1 MKRKSVASSLR
12 RMLEVAVRAL
22 VPDRFAALVFRM
34 APIAR
39 NRVLFQTFQ
48 GDYCCNPRAVTE
60 ALAGSEG
67 VELVWALS
75 RKASRRDVPKSVK
88 VVRRGSVRH
97 LYMIATSRVWFENGL
112 TLVRAEYAKKRRGQV
127 YMQPLHGSLGLKKQ
141 GLFADELRDKADRIT
156 DYCISNSTFEDMVY
170 RTSYWPTTEILR
182 YGHPRNDVFFLPR
195 DAREAVAR
203 KVRGRLK
210 VGDGTRMALYA
221 PTFRPDD
228 DTSCF
233 NVDVPGL
240 KAALKARFGGEWT
253 VVARLHKRNRRAI
266 GFSFGGEAVDA
277 TSYPDMQELML
288 ACDVGITDY
297 SSWICDFVLGD
308 GFGFLYAPDL
318 EKYGSE
324 TGFYYPLSETPF
336 PVARSNGELQSA
348 IAGFDEDEYR
358 RKREE
363 FLRARGCVEDGH
375 ASERCAAKI
384 LEVVASPLPPP
395 RTAVGRLAARLSA
408 FRELVVYCLIGCT
421 GAGLDFLIYSVLVAF
436 AGVHYQAANFL
447 SVTAGIVNNFFL
459 NFFFN
464 FKVRDRVWRRLASF
478 YAVGMFGWALSALCL
493 WAGVEV
499 LKLGELAAK
508 LASIVLVTIVQ
519 FTLNKLVTFR
529 KSRGKAR
536 EKLDV

>member
-1 MKRKSVASSLR
+1 MRKPSAGRSSR
-12 RMLEVAVRAL
+12 FLEGVVRAL
-22 VPDRFAALVFRM
+22 LPDCAAALLFRM
-34 APIAR
+34 MPIVR

-60 ALAGSEG
+60 ALAGNSG

-75 RKASRRDVPKSVK
+75 RKASRRDVPKCVK

-112 TLVRAEYAKKRRGQV
+112 TLVRAKYAKKRKGQV

-141 GLFADELRDKADRIT
+141 GLFAGELRDKADRIT

-182 YGHPRNDVFFLPR
+182 YGHPRNDVFFLPSA
-195 DAREAVAR
+195 AREVVAR
-203 KVRGRLK
+203 KVRARLK
-210 VGDGTRMALYA
+210 VGDGVRIALYA

-228 DTSCF
+228 DTSQF
-233 NVDVPGL
+233 NIDVPGL
-240 KAALKARFGGEWT
+240 KTALASRFGGEWT
-253 VVARLHKRNRRAI
+253 VLARLHRRNRKAMS
-266 GFSFGGEAVDA
+266 FAFGGDAVDA
-277 TSYPDMQELML
+277 TGYPDMQELML

-318 EKYGSE
+318 EKYGRE

-348 IAGFDEDEYR
+348 ISGFDEDEYR

-395 RTAVGRLAARLSA
+395 RTAVGRLVARFSA
-408 FRELVVYCLIGCT
+408 FRELVVYCIIGCT
-421 GAGLDFLIYSVLVAF
+421 GAGLDFLIYSALVTF
-436 AGVHYQAANFL
+436 AGVHYQAANLL

-464 FKVRDRVWRRLASF
+464 FNVRDRVWRRLASF

-499 LKLGELAAK
+499 LGLGELATK
-508 LASIVLVTIVQ
+508 LASIVLVTVVQ
-519 FTLNKLVTFR
+519 FMLNKLVTFR
-529 KSRGKAR
+529 RSPGKAKEER
-536 EKLDV
+536 DV